1 MIFIRG
7 LLTSIIFGSNSKN
20 KVMGQMNGLWPF
32 ICQEKGQTDEQ

>member
-20 KVMGQMNGLWPF
+20 IERAMAVYFSGKRT
-32 ICQEKGQTDEQ
+32 TDEQ